1 MYSKKYLCAAVLS
14 TLLPLAAMAAAP
26 VPAASATFAGKME
39 GNTALVTSAGTQ
51 VTGAPGWSVRRDGAL
66 TFFEAPEEGN
76 RIVLVD
82 TTAAD
87 ANAAISA
94 AWAQAGGKNAARKPD
109 TVAPSTARFGWD
121 ERIIATYNIPDE
133 EKAVAQAVALR
144 KGSAWTVMLLE
155 GTPAV
160 LSKRGAA
167 IGLMTSSLAPKGY
180 MPENFAGKTP
190 NKIDAARIAQF
201 RDFLAQ
207 AIKDAGVPG
216 AGFALL
222 DGGKVVHAGGVGV
235 RELGKPALVD
245 ANTMFMAA
253 SNTKG
258 MSTLLLAKLADQGKL
273 RWDQPVTQVYPAFK
287 LGTDA
292 VTAQVL
298 IKHLVC
304 ACTGL
309 PRQDMEW
316 LFEFKDATALTSMK
330 LLGTNSPTSG
340 FGELFQYNNLMASA
354 AGYIGGALAYP
365 KMELGKAYD
374 KAMEQHIFAPLGM
387 RQTHFDMARALRGN
401 HASPHAT
408 SLSEQVKVLSQD
420 FNYSVVPHRPA
431 GGVWTTAAD
440 FARYVQLEA
449 NEGKLPSGRQLV
461 SKENLL
467 ARRAPQVASGK
478 NASYGMG
485 LFKEQVAGIDVVYH
499 GGSLF
504 GYKSNFYLLPESG
517 IGAVILTN
525 SDEGQRLLRPVLRRL
540 MELVYDAAPEAA
552 EDIKTSARRGA
563 VARAS
568 MAKLNTSPSDPAIV
582 AQLAER
588 YSNPLLGEIRIR
600 QQGGQT
606 LMDIGEAQMS
616 FATRKN
622 ASGNAMLVTD
632 MPGFEGLELT
642 LGKADGK
649 RILTMNDAQH
659 EYRFTEL

>member
-1 MYSKKYLCAAVLS
+1 MFSKKYLCAAVLS
-14 TLLPLAAMAAAP
+14 TLLPFAAVAAAP
-26 VPAASATFAGKME
+26 VASATFAGKME
-39 GNTALVTSAGTQ
+39 ANTALVTSAGTQ
-51 VTGAPGWSVRRDGAL
+51 ITGAPGWSVRRDGAL
-66 TFFEAPEEGN
+66 IFFEAPEEGN
-76 RIVLVD
+76 RIVLFD

-87 ANAAISA
+87 ANAAMSA
-94 AWAQAGGKNAARKPD
+94 AWARVGGKNARRQPT
-109 TVAPSTARFGWD
+109 TVAPSTARFGWE
-121 ERIIATYNIPDE
+121 ERIIATYEIPDE
-133 EKAVAQAVALR
+133 EKAVAQAVAFR
-144 KGSAWTVMLLE
+144 RGSAWTVMLLE

-167 IGLMTSSLAPKGY
+167 VGLMTSSLAPNGY
-180 MPENFAGKTP
+180 KPENFAGKTP
-190 NKIDAARIAQF
+190 NKLDAARIAQF
-201 RDFLAQ
+201 REFLTQ
-207 AIKDAGVPG
+207 AILDAGVPG

-222 DGGKVVHAGGVGV
+222 DGGKVVHTGGVGV
-235 RELGKPALVD
+235 RERGKPALVD

-273 RWDQPVTQVYPAFK
+273 RWDQPVTQLYPSFK

-292 VTAQVL
+292 VTSQVL

-316 LFEFKDATALTSMK
+316 LFEFKDATAQTSMK
-330 LLGTNSPTSG
+330 MLGTNSPTSG

-354 AGYIGGALAYP
+354 AGYVGGALANP

-408 SLSEQVKVLSQD
+408 NSSEQVKVLSQD
-420 FNYSVVPHRPA
+420 FNYSVMPHRPA

-449 NEGKLPSGRQLV
+449 NEGKLPSGKQLV

-478 NASYGMG
+478 NATYGMG
-485 LFKEQVAGIDVVYH
+485 LFKEQVSGVDVVYH

-540 MELVYDAAPEAA
+540 MELVYNATPEAA
-552 EDIKTSARRGA
+552 EDIKTSAKRGA
-563 VARAS
+563 LARAS
-568 MAKLNTSPSDPAIV
+568 MAKLNTSPADPAIV
-582 AQLAER
+582 SQLAER

-600 QQGGQT
+600 SQGSQT
-606 LMDIGEAQMS
+606 MMDIGETQIS

-622 ASGNAMLVTD
+622 ASGSAMLVTD

-642 LGKADGK
+642 LGKADSK
-649 RILTMNDAQH
+649 RILTMSDAQH